1 MRIALLRICC
11 LSAVAAHSSVGAAGP
26 DEPSEGVHLRSGYFA
41 AHRQQ
46 KTSRDVLVTHTRTR
60 QSADGNVV
68 EVLSTEKLVP
78 IVDDDVDD
86 LVELI
91 AAERKLQ
98 DTQAEGIRE
107 VYKKP
112 NKNYNNKK
120 KSSSSSSRKKG
131 SSSSKSKSKKKSKES
146 KKKSRSST
154 KTDDKKK
161 RKSRSKRKRKKSL
174 FKKKSKNST
183 SKSGSKC
190 KVDKDCRDDCI
201 IENKCDWA
209 KDKMCD
215 KQCKQDCCLL
225 VETSGDNET
234 GDSDDGMDEPT
245 AAPVANGGGGPA
257 PEPTTLQPVA
267 PVAITPAPTVALPEP
282 RSCPSDVTSFTFS
295 GSLGCSPG
303 GCCIVLSDSASMQD
317 LCNFPALSTVGVA
330 SIENGQIFVDDI
342 DTTGESGPFE
352 IQEGCEISCTS
363 QCRVSPIVP
372 QVPEAPADLTT
383 YSGPGTI
390 SCTDG
395 YCETD
400 NASGCNIVGFNAVG
414 NVGVNDSS
422 KTVAYNIESAAAPV
436 VIESGCI
443 IDCSESTC
451 TFGRAAF

>member
-1 MRIALLRICC
+1 M
-11 LSAVAAHSSVGAAGP
+11 AARSSVGAAGP

-41 AHRQQ
+41 SRRQQ
-46 KTSRDVLVTHTRTR
+46 KTPRDVLVTYTRTR
-60 QSADGNVV
+60 QSADGDVV

-78 IVDDDVDD
+78 ISDDDVDD
-86 LVELI
+86 LVEVI

-112 NKNYNNKK
+112 NKNYNNPKK

-131 SSSSKSKSKKKSKES
+131 SSSSKSKSKKKSPSSSKSKS
-146 KKKSRSST
+146 KKKSKESTKKSST
-154 KTDDKKK
+154 KKSRSDKKK

-174 FKKKSKNST
+174 FKKKSKKST

-190 KVDKDCRDDCI
+190 KVDKVCRDDCI

-209 KDKMCD
+209 KDNMCD
-215 KQCKQDCCLL
+215 KKCKQDCCLL
-225 VETSGDNET
+225 GETSADNET
-234 GDSDDGMDEPT
+234 GDSDDEMGEPT

-257 PEPTTLQPVA
+257 PEPTTLQPVVA
-267 PVAITPAPTVALPEP
+267 PVAITPAPTVPLPEP
-282 RSCPSDVTSFTFS
+282 RTCPSDVAPFTFA
-295 GSLGCSPG
+295 GSLGCNPG
-303 GCCIVLSDSASMQD
+303 GCCIVASDSASMQD
-317 LCNFPALSTVGVA
+317 LCNFPALSTAGVA
-330 SIENGQIFVDDI
+330 SIENGQIFVEDI
-342 DTTGESGPFE
+342 DTTGENGPFE

-372 QVPEAPADLTT
+372 QIPEAPADLTT

-414 NVGVNDSS
+414 NVGVNDAG
-422 KTVAYNIESAAAPV
+422 KAVAYNIDSAAAPV
-436 VIESGCI
+436 AIEGGCL

-451 TFGRAAF
+451 TFGRAR